1 MPLGG
6 VGELYIGGVGL
17 ARGYLHR
24 PDLTAARFIPDPFG
38 TRPGRGSTAP
48 ATWCAGGPAAR
59 PRHGRPVEQ
68 RAGPCL
74 EFLGRVD
81 RQVKVRGVRIEL
93 EEIEAA
99 LAAHPAVRE
108 CTVIVREDVPGD
120 KRLVAYLVAA
130 EEGAPTDPDL
140 RRFLQ
145 QRLPDA
151 LLPTTFVRLD
161 ALPRTPVG
169 KLDQAALVSAP
180 QRVGPGHADTYVAP
194 RDLWELRLARLW
206 EELLDV
212 HPVGVT
218 DNFFDLGGHS
228 LLAVRLQLRVQEEFG
243 PELPLAILFQESTIE
258 ALARRLRGPAPAA
271 AWSPLVPIQVGGGE
285 PPFCV
290 HPVGGHVGCYAPL
303 ARHLGSDQPF
313 YGLQAAGLE
322 GDQEP
327 GDEVEAMAARYLAA
341 VRAVQPHGPYRLGG
355 WSFGGLVAFAMAG
368 NWPRWARI
376 RPCSPCSTALRRCRG
391 RTKPQM
397 RRPCWPGWPRACK
410 LPPDPP
416 AAAAGGRAA
425 AAGCRGAAALPGRDP
440 GPG

>member
-1 MPLGG
+1 M
-6 VGELYIGGVGL
+6 
-17 ARGYLHR
+17 
-24 PDLTAARFIPDPFG
+24 
-38 TRPGRGSTAP
+38 SSAP
-48 ATWCAGGPAAR
+48 
-59 PRHGRPVEQ
+59 
-68 RAGPCL
+68 GPCL

-99 LAAHPAVRE
+99 LAAHPGVRE

-130 EEGAPTDPDL
+130 EVGAPTDPDL

-151 LLPTTFVRLD
+151 LLPATFVRLD

-180 QRVGPGHADTYVAP
+180 LRGGPGHADTYVAP

-258 ALARRLRGPAPAA
+258 ALARRLRVPSPAA
-271 AWSPLVPIQVGGGE
+271 AWSPLVPIQVGGGA
-285 PPFCV
+285 PPLFCV
-290 HPVGGHVGCYAPL
+290 HP
-303 ARHLGSDQPF
+303 
-313 YGLQAAGLE
+313 
-322 GDQEP
+322 
-327 GDEVEAMAARYLAA
+327 
-341 VRAVQPHGPYRLGG
+341 
-355 WSFGGLVAFAMAG
+355 
-368 NWPRWARI
+368 
-376 RPCSPCSTALRRCRG
+376 
-391 RTKPQM
+391 
-397 RRPCWPGWPRACK
+397 
-410 LPPDPP
+410 
-416 AAAAGGRAA
+416 GGRPRRLLRA
-425 AAGCRGAAALPGRDP
+425 P
-440 GPG
+440 GPPPGVRSAVLRPASGGSGR